1 MVGQARWGW
10 AVVSAA
16 TGTIGIAAGA
26 FWLSFIALADLAAR
40 SGITA
45 EQAWVWPLLVDGLIV
60 VATVAVVALDRHRA
74 AWYPWALLIAG
85 ALVSVTANAAHA
97 LVAADATV
105 PGILAG
111 IVAAVPP
118 LVLLAS
124 THLTVVLIRSTA
136 PAPATSMRW
145 EIAAE
150 LPESSA
156 FHAAATSPPGLSSA
170 TDLTTDETPSPE
182 VPDAAVPSR
191 DAAAVRTVHI
201 DLPNVPDPLEKPD
214 SSGSSLPRLGRRE
227 RALALRDAGW
237 SNKKIAADIGVHAST
252 VGRWFARL
260 PDTTTTPPPEGDP
273 LPAAVSS
280 TSAANPAGAL
290 TEGTPS

>member
-1 MVGQARWGW
+1 MVGRGRGRWGW

-45 EQAWVWPLLVDGLIV
+45 GQAWVWPLLVDGLIV
-60 VATVAVVALDRHRA
+60 VATVAVVALDRYRA

-105 PGILAG
+105 PGVLAS

-124 THLTVVLIRSTA
+124 THLTVVLIRSTSA
-136 PAPATSMRW
+136 STPVLDNPAAFAATPDAEAEPAEAPTSSVPAPMP
-145 EIAAE
+145 E
-150 LPESSA
+150 LPALVEPEPLPSAEPSSV
-156 FHAAATSPPGLSSA
+156 
-170 TDLTTDETPSPE
+170 TTEWRRKR
-182 VPDAAVPSR
+182 AV
-191 DAAAVRTVHI
+191 
-201 DLPNVPDPLEKPD
+201 
-214 SSGSSLPRLGRRE
+214 
-227 RALALRDAGW
+227 ALRDAQW
-237 SNKKIAADIGVHAST
+237 SNKKIAAELGVHPST
-252 VGRWFARL
+252 VGRWFVHL
-260 PDTTTTPPPEGDP
+260 TDTRPSPTPSSSPPAD
-273 LPAAVSS
+273 
-280 TSAANPAGAL
+280 PAGPL
-290 TEGTPS
+290 SEGAPS